1 MPITQ
6 EAILDGSPAIEAVRV
21 IFTTKTGF
29 RRGGTSEMS
38 LWIEDKMLSS
48 VKDHVIERIPPSSN
62 IHGISVS

>member
-6 EAILDGSPAIEAVRV
+6 EAILDGSPAIEDV

-38 LWIEDKMLSS
+38 LWIGNKMLSS

-62 IHGISVS
+62 IHGISFS